1 MCFNL
6 PMTAPDAAVRSAGAG
21 PTTARVGI
29 TVQQDEVLT
38 GEAVALDVQPL
49 GFFLRALGTII
60 DVAVA
65 ALLFVALSLAVNWV
79 LGINP
84 FAGNLSGILSVV
96 MIVLVTVILPTVVET
111 LTHGRSLGKLAVGGR
126 IVRSDGGAAG
136 LRQAFVRAIVGVLEI
151 WMTFG
156 AIAALVGAFT
166 PRSQRLG
173 DLLAGTYSERTRTPR
188 LPDGVLL
195 LPPQLAEWA
204 AVADVARLPDRLA
217 RRCAQFVRQA
227 DRMEPAARQ
236 RLAASLA
243 AESATHVSP
252 VPPVDPETFVRGV
265 VSVRRDRELT
275 ALVIENR
282 RLAQLSAGVSAAPRG
297 FPQR

>member
-1 MCFNL
+1 M
-6 PMTAPDAAVRSAGAG
+6 AIA
-21 PTTARVGI
+21 
-29 TVQQDEVLT
+29 VQQDEILT

-60 DVAVA
+60 DVVVA
-65 ALLFVALSLAVNWV
+65 AALFIALSLAVNW
-79 LGINP
+79 LFGINP

-96 MIVLVTVILPTVVET
+96 MVVLVTVVLPTVVET
-111 LTHGRSLGKLAVGGR
+111 LTRGRSLGKLAVGGR
-126 IVRSDGGAAG
+126 IVRADGGSAG
-136 LRQAFVRAIVGVLEI
+136 LRHAFVRAIVGVLEI

-173 DLLAGTYSERTRTPR
+173 DLLAGTYSERTRAPR
-188 LPDGVLL
+188 LEDGVLL
-195 LPPQLAEWA
+195 LPPVLTGWA
-204 AVADVARLPDRLA
+204 SVADVARLPDRLA

-227 DRMEPAARQ
+227 DRMEPSARH

-243 AESATHVSP
+243 DEAAAHVAP
-252 VPPVDPETFVRGV
+252 VPAVDPETFVRGV
-265 VSVRRDRELT
+265 VSVRRDRELN

-282 RLAQLSAGVSAAPRG
+282 RLAQLSAGVSGAPRG
-297 FPQR
+297 FPER